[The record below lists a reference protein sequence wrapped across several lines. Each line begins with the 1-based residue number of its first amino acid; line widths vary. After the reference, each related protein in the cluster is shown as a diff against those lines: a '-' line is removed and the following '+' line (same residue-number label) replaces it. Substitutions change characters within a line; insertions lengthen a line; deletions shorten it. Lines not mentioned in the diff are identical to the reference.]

1 MWCLIKLIGIVIG
14 VPVLI
19 ALLLDNT
26 PDEPNY

>member
-1 MWCLIKLIGIVIG
+1 MCLIKIMAIIIG